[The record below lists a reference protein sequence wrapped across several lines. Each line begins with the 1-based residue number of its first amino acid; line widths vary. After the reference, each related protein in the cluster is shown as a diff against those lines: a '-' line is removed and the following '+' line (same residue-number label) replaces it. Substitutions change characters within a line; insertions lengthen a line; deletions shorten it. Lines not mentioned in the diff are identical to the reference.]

1 MWYLKNKSK
10 KDLTHLEDLSECV
23 RSIKN
28 NQNNKPK
35 MKKTKPKTKT
45 NKNELTKQGF
55 WTLYNLWQ
63 QKNNSKKD

>member
-1 MWYLKNKSK
+1 MIQIGFQLGKEEFPKQNRTTK
-10 KDLTHLEDLSECV
+10 TT
-23 RSIKN
+23 
-28 NQNNKPK
+28 NQ

-45 NKNELTKQGF
+45 NKNNELTKQGF